1 MEKGKEMV
9 KAQAD
14 LPKKNAAPA
23 EPAKSLAGTI
33 QQVISKAVT
42 SPTDAK
48 IDFAQGVN
56 HITGDPQ
63 QKSAG
68 PADAMQSLKAM
79 NMKPQSEVA
88 DKDKME
94 TYGEA
99 EDKEKEMKKELHDK
113 EKKDMKE
120 VADKDDKKMQELKA
134 EVEKMK
140 KELHDKEKMMKAQK
154 EKEIN
159 EGEMPAGLKKYLDK
173 KNDKSEEDEKKKDMK
188 EVADKEKEMKKEVA
202 DKEKKEKMDEVA
214 DKEKEMKK
222 EVADKDKKDD
232 MKEVAEKDPMK
243 KEMMRAQAEIDKM
256 KKEVADKEK
265 AMKEMM
271 MKKKEDMK
279 EVADKEKEMKK
290 ETAKDKVKDM
300 DMKEDVDALT
310 SGEDLSEEFKSKA
323 ATIFEG
329 AVKAKL
335 VEEIEK
341 LESEYETKVDEKVS
355 EVKEEIVDK
364 VDAYLN
370 YVVEEWMKENELAI
384 EKGLRN
390 EITEEFI
397 GGLKSLFESHYINVP
412 QEKYDVIESQ
422 AAEIE
427 KLKEEVNQTIEK
439 NVELN
444 QKVSENNRQEI
455 INDVSSDLAATEAEK
470 LGKLAESIEYK
481 DAESFRKGVETL
493 KNSYYPTKEASD
505 TESNEV
511 AANAGSE
518 LSESMAAYTA
528 AISKTKKN
536 PYIK

>member
-1 MEKGKEMV
+1 MADNTV
-9 KAQAD
+9 AD

-23 EPAKSLAGTI
+23 EPAKSLAATV
-33 QQVISKAVT
+33 QQVITKAVT

-68 PADAMQSLKAM
+68 AADAMKSLQAEKEPKKDIQAAY
-79 NMKPQSEVA
+79 EA
-88 DKDKME
+88 DEKKDE
-94 TYGEA
+94 
-99 EDKEKEMKKELHDK
+99 KEKE
-113 EKKDMKE
+113 DMKE
-120 VADKDDKKMQELKA
+120 AEYADKKDDE
-134 EVEKMK
+134 K
-140 KELHDKEKMMKAQK
+140 KEVK
-154 EKEIN
+154 

-173 KNDKSEEDEKKKDMK
+173 KNGKEDEKSEEKEDEKKKDMK
-188 EVADKEKEMKKEVA
+188 EAEDKEDKKKDEKEMSEAEDKEDKKEKEVSES
-202 DKEKKEKMDEVA
+202 E
-214 DKEKEMKK
+214 
-222 EVADKDKKDD
+222 
-232 MKEVAEKDPMK
+232 
-243 KEMMRAQAEIDKM
+243 
-256 KKEVADKEK
+256 
-265 AMKEMM
+265 
-271 MKKKEDMK
+271 
-279 EVADKEKEMKK
+279 DKEKEMKK

-300 DMKEDVDALT
+300 DMKEDVAALT
-310 SGEDLSEEFKSKA
+310 DGEDLSEEFKAKA
-323 ATIFEG
+323 ATIFES

-341 LESEYETKVDEKVS
+341 LESEYEAKVDEKVS

-384 EKGLRN
+384 EKGLRA
-390 EITEEFI
+390 EITEDFI

-412 QEKYDVIESQ
+412 QEKYDVIENQ

-427 KLKEEVNQTIEK
+427 KLKEEVNKTIEK

-444 QKVSENNRQEI
+444 QKIAESTRSDI
-455 INDVSSDLAATEAEK
+455 IKDVSVDLAATEADK
-470 LGKLAESIEYK
+470 LNGLAESIEYK
-481 DAESFRKGVETL
+481 DADSFRKSVETL
-493 KNSYYPTKEASD
+493 KNSYFPKTKASD
-505 TESNEV
+505 NESNEV
-511 AANAGSE
+511 AENNAGLGN

>member
-1 MEKGKEMV
+1 MADNTV
-9 KAQAD
+9 AD

-23 EPAKSLAGTI
+23 EPAKSLAATV
-33 QQVISKAVT
+33 QQVMTKAVT

-68 PADAMQSLKAM
+68 AADAMKSLQAEKEPKKDIQAAY
-79 NMKPQSEVA
+79 EA
-88 DKDKME
+88 DEKKDE
-94 TYGEA
+94 
-99 EDKEKEMKKELHDK
+99 KEKEDMKEAEHADK
-113 EKKDMKE
+113 KDDEKKDVK
-120 VADKDDKKMQELKA
+120 
-134 EVEKMK
+134 
-140 KELHDKEKMMKAQK
+140 
-154 EKEIN
+154 

-173 KNDKSEEDEKKKDMK
+173 KNGKEDEKSEEKEDEKKKDMK
-188 EVADKEKEMKKEVA
+188 EAEDKKDEKKMSEAEHDKEDKKKEMSEAEMKK
-202 DKEKKEKMDEVA
+202 
-214 DKEKEMKK
+214 
-222 EVADKDKKDD
+222 DD
-232 MKEVAEKDPMK
+232 
-243 KEMMRAQAEIDKM
+243 
-256 KKEVADKEK
+256 
-265 AMKEMM
+265 
-271 MKKKEDMK
+271 
-279 EVADKEKEMKK
+279 EKEMKK

-310 SGEDLSEEFKSKA
+310 EGEDLSEEFKAKA
-323 ATIFEG
+323 ATIFES

-341 LESEYETKVDEKVS
+341 LESEYEAKVDEKVS

-390 EITEEFI
+390 EITEDFI

-412 QEKYDVIESQ
+412 QEKYDVIENQ

-427 KLKEEVNQTIEK
+427 KLKEEVNKTIEK

-444 QKVSENNRQEI
+444 QKIAESIRSDI
-455 INDVSSDLAATEAEK
+455 IKDVSADLAATEADK
-470 LGKLAESIEYK
+470 LNGLAESIEYK
-481 DAESFRKGVETL
+481 DADSFRKSVETL
-493 KNSYYPTKEASD
+493 KNSYFPKSKASD
-505 TESNEV
+505 NESNEV
-511 AANAGSE
+511 AENNAGLD

-536 PYIK
+536 PYLK

>member
-1 MEKGKEMV
+1 MADKTV
-9 KAQAD
+9 AD
-14 LPKKNAAPA
+14 LPTKNAAPA
-23 EPAKSLAGTI
+23 EPAKSLQATV
-33 QQVISKAVT
+33 QQVMNKAIT

-48 IDFAQGVN
+48 VDFAQGVN

-68 PADAMQSLKAM
+68 AADPMPTLKAE
-79 NMKPQSEVA
+79 K
-88 DKDKME
+88 
-94 TYGEA
+94 EA
-99 EDKEKEMKKELHDK
+99 DKEKETMAAAYEADEKKDEK
-113 EKKDMKE
+113 EKEDMKE
-120 VADKDDKKMQELKA
+120 VAHKDDE
-134 EVEKMK
+134 K
-140 KELHDKEKMMKAQK
+140 KEAAHKDDEKKEMMKASKDK
-154 EKEIN
+154 EDMK
-159 EGEMPAGLKKYLDK
+159 EGELPAGLKKYLDK
-173 KNDKSEEDEKKKDMK
+173 KDDKSEEKEDEKKDVK

-202 DKEKKEKMDEVA
+202 DKEK
-214 DKEKEMKK
+214 
-222 EVADKDKKDD
+222 
-232 MKEVAEKDPMK
+232 
-243 KEMMRAQAEIDKM
+243 EMM
-256 KKEVADKEK
+256 K
-265 AMKEMM
+265 ASKD
-271 MKKKEDMK
+271 KEDMK
-279 EVADKEKEMKK
+279 EVADKEDEKKKEVSEVADKEKEAKKEMM
-290 ETAKDKVKDM
+290 TAKDKVKNM
-300 DMKEDVDALT
+300 DMKEDVAALT
-310 SGEDLSEEFKSKA
+310 EGEELTSEFKQKA
-323 ATIFEG
+323 ATVFEA

-335 VEEIEK
+335 VEEIEN
-341 LESEYETKVDEKVS
+341 LEGEYETKVNEKVS

-390 EITEEFI
+390 EITEDFI

-444 QKVSENNRQEI
+444 QKVSENTRQEI

-505 TESNEV
+505 NESNEV
-511 AANAGSE
+511 AANAGSD

-528 AISKTKKN
+528 AISKSKKN
-536 PYIK
+536 PYLK